1 MPSFNMIFHSSHYFR
16 SKNIRYFKIRH
27 LDCSENAA
35 TNYSQRSSGSSN
47 QMDHQKKKKHSQKFS
62 NFLMGDTKEQ
72 KKFSIKSFGSE
83 PELRPFLIAV
93 LKLLVRFYFIF
104 VLASHR

>member
-1 MPSFNMIFHSSHYFR
+1 MLQPTIR
-16 SKNIRYFKIRH
+16 SALQAVPTKWTIKN
-27 LDCSENAA
+27 
-35 TNYSQRSSGSSN
+35 
-47 QMDHQKKKKHSQKFS
+47 KKKPSQKFS